1 MTGFAVNHSN
11 YFRACTLDL
20 HFIRSG
26 ADGEASNGK
35 ISEYCKEEG
44 THTEMLNFLPICI
57 SLTSLPSPAFRH
69 NPRTDHIS

>member
-1 MTGFAVNHSN
+1 MTGFAVNLSN

-35 ISEYCKEEG
+35 ILSTVRKKE
-44 THTEMLNFLPICI
+44 LIQKC
-57 SLTSLPSPAFRH
+57 
-69 NPRTDHIS
+69 